1 MKPSAPRRLSWLL
14 SLSAFV
20 FLLDRIAKTWVV
32 AHLRVGEAISVAP
45 HLPRIIHSANNG
57 GNFGFFAGAAQES
70 QSVHWVLT
78 GINGLIPLVLL
89 FVMARFSNHLTG
101 RALIGLAMAMGGTL
115 GNFCDRLLY
124 GSVVD
129 FIEVRIFSYHWPE
142 FNLADIGYVTA
153 FSLLL
158 LDSLLRWRASSRQN
172 VFASKRI
179 RPKSQERA
187 T

>member
-14 SLSAFV
+14 SLSAVV

-32 AHLRVGEAISVAP
+32 AHLRVGEAIPITSRV
-45 HLPRIIHSANNG
+45 LRITRCANYG
-57 GNFGFFAGAAQES
+57 GNFGIFAGAAQES
-70 QSVHWVLT
+70 QLAHWALT

-89 FVMARFSNHLTG
+89 FVMARYSSRFTKCS
-101 RALIGLAMAMGGTL
+101 LIGLAMAVGGTL
-115 GNFCDRLLY
+115 SNLCDRIVY

-129 FIEVRIFSYHWPE
+129 FIEVRILSYHWPE
-142 FNLADIGYVTA
+142 FNLADIGYVTG

-158 LDSLLRWRASSRQN
+158 LDSLLQWRVLSCHSI
-172 VFASKRI
+172 FASEKTQ
-179 RPKSQERA
+179 PKSQERA